1 MKQLALTGLLQLG
14 HPAEGAIANLV
25 KYQKSELNAM
35 ADHNFR
41 PNEWGFN

>member
-25 KYQKSELNAM
+25 KYQSLS
-35 ADHNFR
+35 
-41 PNEWGFN
+41 